1 MFCVVQYLSET
12 FSTRQSLSQALQT
25 ELPWWDVYHVMQICR
40 DDYPQPVCISLW
52 VLFELS
58 IVALELTMV
67 LGMAI
72 GLNLL
77 LGIPILP
84 GVFLLVFDTMVFQVV
99 LPLLVN

>member
-1 MFCVVQYLSET
+1 MQCIHMFCVVQYLSET

-67 LGMAI
+67 WTLVYCLESI
-72 GLNLL
+72 CC
-77 LGIPILP
+77 IE
-84 GVFLLVFDTMVFQVV
+84 GVKDESYI
-99 LPLLVN
+99 